1 LFAPPAMPGDRRLMV
16 SPSATGAMGISPRR
30 ATRSD
35 AAPPRQSS
43 TRGCGEPTRRR
54 SSPHGTH
61 PRFRLPVG
69 AAVPL
74 AGGLGL
80 SGYGWWSPRST
91 SPESSPSDLA
101 HAHHQPP
108 LHPRPGRLG
117 QLRYASD
124 GPALKAAPARFDEV
138 ASTRSDEA
146 ERDLVTGG
154 GRVVDEGDL
163 AGGAAIA
170 ARTAGN
176 SEMAGSDDVKSPR
189 NWTVRSPLSTEFVA
203 TH

>member
-1 LFAPPAMPGDRRLMV
+1 VGRPRGARLIVAPPAAPGVIHGSWCPLVLRALWGFRPAARPDPTQPHPDSRRLEGAV
-16 SPSATGAMGISPRR
+16 SRR
-30 ATRSD
+30 D
-35 AAPPRQSS
+35 AALAAPNALSLS
-43 TRGCGEPTRRR
+43 AA
-54 SSPHGTH
+54 
-61 PRFRLPVG
+61 VG

-74 AGGLGL
+74 AGGMGL

-91 SPESSPSDLA
+91 SLESSPSDLA
-101 HAHHQPP
+101 HAHQQPA

-117 QLRYASD
+117 RLRSASD
-124 GPALKAAPARFDEV
+124 GPALTAAPARFDEV

-163 AGGAAIA
+163 AGGAAIP

-176 SEMAGSDDVKSPR
+176 REMPGIG
-189 NWTVRSPLSTEFVA
+189 
-203 TH
+203 